1 MCVPAF
7 SCVQVSW
14 GSYHAITQMMPFLA
28 ARYPLMCFSFLAGLD
43 HVPLGE
49 CNGVVLLRLHRE
61 MAVDYLQVNKKN

>member
-1 MCVPAF
+1 
-7 SCVQVSW
+7 
-14 GSYHAITQMMPFLA
+14 MMPFLA